1 MRIKAADTVG
11 DSVCHLVQFGAGGR
25 LHPLKPGVAIGLIEV
40 YAVYGPKDEKC
51 ILRFRPDPAIML
63 GSDCLVTVRADL
75 LEKVFIQYRIAQISM
90 EDLELWGCS
99 LLEKTTRDFQ

>member
-1 MRIKAADTVG
+1 
-11 DSVCHLVQFGAGGR
+11 
-25 LHPLKPGVAIGLIEV
+25 
-40 YAVYGPKDEKC
+40 
-51 ILRFRPDPAIML
+51 
-63 GSDCLVTVRADL
+63 DL